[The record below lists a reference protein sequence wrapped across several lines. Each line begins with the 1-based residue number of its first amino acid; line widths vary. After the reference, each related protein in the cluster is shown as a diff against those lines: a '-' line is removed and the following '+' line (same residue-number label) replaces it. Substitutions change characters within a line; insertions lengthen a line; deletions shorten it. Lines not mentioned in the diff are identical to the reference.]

1 MGRGPD
7 RTTRPRL
14 QRGTSSAARERILD
28 AATELFYAHGINS
41 VGIDLVTARSGV
53 AKMTLY
59 RHFGSKEELVLAFL
73 GKAHAEWSAWLRER
87 VAASR
92 VQDRNRPLVVFD
104 ALEEWFGT
112 AAFRGCPLIG
122 AAAEVKDA
130 RSPIH
135 RAAWR
140 LKRELRDYLRDLVR
154 AAGYRNADLLGD
166 QLLLLLDGA
175 VVRAAMEGGA
185 ASARVARRA
194 AAALL
199 RQ

>member
-1 MGRGPD
+1 MGRSPG
-7 RTTRPRL
+7 RTPRRHV
-14 QRGTSSAARERILD
+14 QRGTPSPSRERILD
-28 AATELFYAHGINS
+28 AATALFYAHGINS
-41 VGIDLVTARSGV
+41 VGIDLVIAQSGV

-73 GKAHAEWSAWLRER
+73 AKAHADWSAWLRAR

-92 VQDRNRPLVVFD
+92 VQERNRPLAVFD

-112 AAFRGCPLIG
+112 PEFRGCPLIG

-130 RSPIH
+130 RSPVH
-135 RAAWR
+135 RIAWR
-140 LKRELRDYLRDLVR
+140 LKRELRDYLRGLVR
-154 AAGYRNADLLGD
+154 AAGHRNADLLGD

-185 ASARVARRA
+185 EPARVARRA
-194 AAALL
+194 AAVLL